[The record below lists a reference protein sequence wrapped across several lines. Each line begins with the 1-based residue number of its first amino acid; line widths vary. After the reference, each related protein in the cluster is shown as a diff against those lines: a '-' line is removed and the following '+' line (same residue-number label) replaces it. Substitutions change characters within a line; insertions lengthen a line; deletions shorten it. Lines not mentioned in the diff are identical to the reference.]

1 MITLPNTPFPILQ
14 ISRAVNPSQPQYIRE
29 ILTKRLSVNTT
40 NSSTSLF
47 ISNLEEYL
55 NLIYTVIVQTE
66 GIGYEEVLKFSESI
80 EFNESIPWILP
91 FSTGNKFKS
100 IVWRLSDEIT
110 TVLVNLIFAYNLR
123 SSEIILKAL
132 SNYQG
137 SLLDEK
143 ESQQLWIS
151 CFKFYKKSLEY
162 LNFLKSC
169 NNTSNDLI
177 FETSAN
183 FTNFLENLI
192 SISIQLTF
200 LSKSIWSL
208 KLTEY
213 DVSLKSNTN
222 YSTLS
227 RVAIF
232 VRDQTKL
239 MINGLRSQNIDSD
252 SWLGFLENLVK
263 LNNAYI
269 GTFLSI
275 ENYKLDHIGK
285 SIGFLNIAIENI
297 TKKSASDD
305 DLNDEFDNDSKLKKK
320 FSTFKQKLNKS
331 NSNDK
336 VKKVKNN
343 LKINSKIYENL
354 QNQTLQKSIT
364 YLFELVKILNLKYNL
379 ENNNLKFD
387 IVMNSSELYQNHLPT
402 GRSVPITDRSV
413 SWIPDV
419 FTRSSTDQQN
429 SQTQGQYY

>member
-1 MITLPNTPFPILQ
+1 
-14 ISRAVNPSQPQYIRE
+14 
-29 ILTKRLSVNTT
+29 
-40 NSSTSLF
+40 
-47 ISNLEEYL
+47 
-55 NLIYTVIVQTE
+55 
-66 GIGYEEVLKFSESI
+66 
-80 EFNESIPWILP
+80 
-91 FSTGNKFKS
+91 
-100 IVWRLSDEIT
+100 
-110 TVLVNLIFAYNLR
+110 
-123 SSEIILKAL
+123 
-132 SNYQG
+132 
-137 SLLDEK
+137 
-143 ESQQLWIS
+143 
-151 CFKFYKKSLEY
+151 
-162 LNFLKSC
+162 
-169 NNTSNDLI
+169 
-177 FETSAN
+177 
-183 FTNFLENLI
+183 
-192 SISIQLTF
+192 
-200 LSKSIWSL
+200 L